1 MLDKKDL
8 LLYAVTDR
16 KCIGSR
22 DFYETIENALK
33 GGVTIL
39 QLREKELSESQLVE
53 EAVKVKDI
61 CRRYNVPLIINDN
74 YSAALKAGADGV
86 HVGIEDAPVAEI
98 RRICGKNFIIGA
110 TAKTVAQAW
119 QAEADGADYLG
130 VGAVFP
136 SPTKT
141 NAIRIDNSQLRDICS
156 SVSIP
161 AVAIGGITL
170 ENASTLTGSGICG
183 IAVVS
188 ALFGSGD
195 TKRSAEALA
204 ERFREIIR

>member
-74 YSAALKAGADGV
+74 YSAALKA
-86 HVGIEDAPVAEI
+86 
-98 RRICGKNFIIGA
+98 
-110 TAKTVAQAW
+110 
-119 QAEADGADYLG
+119 
-130 VGAVFP
+130 
-136 SPTKT
+136 
-141 NAIRIDNSQLRDICS
+141 
-156 SVSIP
+156 
-161 AVAIGGITL
+161 
-170 ENASTLTGSGICG
+170 
-183 IAVVS
+183 
-188 ALFGSGD
+188 
-195 TKRSAEALA
+195 
-204 ERFREIIR
+204 